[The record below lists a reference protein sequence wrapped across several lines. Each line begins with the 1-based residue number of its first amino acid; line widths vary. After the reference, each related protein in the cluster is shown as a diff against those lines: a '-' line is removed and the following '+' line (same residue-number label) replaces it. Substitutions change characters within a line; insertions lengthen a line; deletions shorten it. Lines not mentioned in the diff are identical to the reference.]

1 MYVERKEHSLYDL
14 KEKYQNQNLYLPPS
28 FTLKL
33 CGVLKATIKK
43 SLMREGG
50 GVGRWLTTFSLAKL
64 I

>member
-1 MYVERKEHSLYDL
+1 MLKRKEHSLYDL
-14 KEKYQNQNLYLPPS
+14 KEKYQNQNLYLSPS

-33 CGVLKATIKK
+33 CRVLKATIKK

-50 GVGRWLTTFSLAKL
+50 GGGSWAMVDVN